1 MMTRALIDVSQLPQV
16 FAEQTLRLLV
26 RGRGRTLPEVTIH
39 AGHPFRDPEPDPV
52 RRLRARVGGTVS
64 LWTAG
69 GPAERAGLT
78 VTSFLVAA
86 GEEARLL
93 ALLDPDADLTGR
105 LVAARR
111 GVVQLLT
118 WEDRDLAEMFA
129 GTAPAPGG
137 VFRHA
142 EFVTTDWGPRL
153 ASARTWA
160 GVRLE
165 GEQDVGWST
174 LVTTA
179 IEHLEVGDDDEPLR
193 HHRGRYSR

>member
-1 MMTRALIDVSQLPQV
+1 MSAVCPRSLPSTCS
-16 FAEQTLRLLV
+16 ACRLC
-26 RGRGRTLPEVTIH
+26 GRGRTLPEVTIH

-52 RRLRARVGGTVS
+52 RRFRGRVGGTVS

-69 GPAERAGLT
+69 DPADRGGLT

-93 ALLDPDADLTGR
+93 ALLDPDADLTQR
-105 LVAARR
+105 LLAVGR

-137 VFRHA
+137 AFRHA

-165 GEQDVGWST
+165 DEQDVGWST
-174 LVTTA
+174 LVTTVV
-179 IEHLEVGDDDEPLR
+179 EHLEVGDDDEPLR
-193 HHRGRYSR
+193 HRRGRYSR